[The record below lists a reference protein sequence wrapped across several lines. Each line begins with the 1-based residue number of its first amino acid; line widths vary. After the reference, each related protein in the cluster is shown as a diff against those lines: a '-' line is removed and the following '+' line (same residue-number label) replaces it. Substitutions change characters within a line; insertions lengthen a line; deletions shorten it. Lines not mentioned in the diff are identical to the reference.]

1 MRDMI
6 KPAVSLFIICF
17 ITALCLAVVNNV
29 TKDPID
35 QRIAKDAEEQ
45 RKQVLPQAESFE
57 KLEGWEEQDESGLI
71 KEVYAA
77 YIGDKLAGY
86 VFSAAPKGFGGEIAV
101 TVGIDNEHAI
111 SGVRVGDN
119 QETPGLGSKTAEEKF
134 TEQYT
139 GKDIDKEIKIV
150 KRTVS
155 ADDEIQAVSGATIS
169 TRAVTSAVQASAKL
183 GGKLL
188 ENGGGSK

>member
-6 KPAVSLFIICF
+6 KPALSLFVICLV
-17 ITALCLAVVNNV
+17 TALCLGVVNNV
-29 TKDPID
+29 TMEPIA
-35 QRIAKDAEEQ
+35 QRIAMDAEEQ

-57 KLEGWEEQDESGLI
+57 KLEGWKEQDESGLI

-101 TVGIDNEHAI
+101 TVGIDSESAI
-111 SGVRVGDN
+111 TGVRVGDN
-119 QETPGLGSKTAEEKF
+119 QETPGLGTKTADAKF
-134 TEQYT
+134 TEQYI
-139 GKDIDKEIKIV
+139 GKDIGKEIKIV
-150 KRTVS
+150 KRPAS

-169 TRAVTSAVQASAKL
+169 TRAVTNAVQASAKL
-183 GGKLL
+183 GAKLL
-188 ENGGGSK
+188 ENGGGSR